1 MSGGRMPVSPD
12 SSSAM
17 RGALYW
23 WRASARRSW
32 RPALV
37 VALVGGLLGAV
48 ALAGVAGA
56 RRTSSAYGRYLTSIN
71 ASDVLV
77 STPGRLPGVSAAR
90 LIALISRL
98 PGVTSSGAFLGMN
111 SEPIFHGRI
120 DDAYLSNGL
129 DGSFGSQRAGGEFFR
144 QDRMTVLA
152 GRLPSP
158 GSTSEIVLTP
168 GIARKFGARVGG
180 KVSYAFLRTDA
191 AGRPTG
197 KRFIRTYRV
206 AAIADDPPVLVD
218 DSDQTEGGVLPPG
231 ATRQVLPE
239 YGYTVLGLR
248 LAQGPAGIP
257 ALQDHL
263 TVLARR
269 LEQQARRS
277 ARGELPP
284 LAFDLN
290 RIDVIRGQVQQAIR
304 PEAIAL
310 TIFGAFAALAMIVL
324 VGQGFSQLLSRS
336 APDIPVGRALGATL
350 AQAALAVSLP
360 GVIAVTVGTGLAVAG
375 AVALS
380 PLAPVGPVRRFD
392 PVRGVQADGLVL
404 GAGAALLA
412 IILLGLRAFMA
423 ARAAGR
429 SAAPAAG
436 RRSALAAAAAAARL
450 PVSAIVGTRSALEPG
465 SGAQPIP
472 VRSALLGSVAAVT
485 AVVSAVVFG
494 TSLDGL
500 VSHPVRYGWTWDV
513 LIQAEGGYGS
523 FAPGSMSRLLRAQPS
538 VAGWSEF
545 AFSQLRVA
553 GKVIPV
559 LGLQRRR
566 GTVEPP
572 VTTGRPIAGDRQ
584 IALGAV
590 TLRQLGKKVG
600 GTVTVGAGSSA
611 RAFTIAGTVTLPSF
625 GLQGAD
631 HVSLGR
637 GAMLS
642 EAALLAASRVS
653 AAQQPGSLILLP
665 LPSAV
670 AIRLAPGT
678 TAMQRHRLVDRILSA
693 NPDPTPGGTQEL
705 RHYMAAAVVNAAQM
719 GPQQLAL
726 ALSLAA
732 AALLSLALTVLAS
745 VRRRRRELALLK
757 ALGMTRGQVRAVI
770 TWQTTLTLLI
780 ALAAGVPLGIAV
792 GRWAWRGF
800 AASLGVVPVAVVPV
814 LLLAAGGAALI
825 AAGNLLALRPAT
837 IAASTPP
844 TTMLRTE

>member
-1 MSGGRMPVSPD
+1 LAVG
-12 SSSAM
+12 
-17 RGALYW
+17 
-23 WRASARRSW
+23 
-32 RPALV
+32 
-37 VALVGGLLGAV
+37 LVGGLLGAV

-77 STPGRLPGVSAAR
+77 STPGRLPGVPATR
-90 LIALISRL
+90 LITLISRL
-98 PGVTSSGAFLGMN
+98 PGVTSSAAFLGMN
-111 SEPIFHGRI
+111 SEPVFHGRI
-120 DDAYLSNGL
+120 DDGYLTSGLNGSL
-129 DGSFGSQRAGGEFFR
+129 ASRRTGGEFFQ
-144 QDRMTVLA
+144 QDRMTVLS
-152 GRLPSP
+152 GRLPP
-158 GSTSEIVLTP
+158 LGSTSEIVLTP
-168 GIARKFGARVGG
+168 GIARKFGTGVGG
-180 KVSYAFLRTDA
+180 KVSYAFRRADA

-206 AAIADDPPVLVD
+206 AAIAADPPVLVD
-218 DSDQTEGGVLPPG
+218 ESDQAEAGVLAPG
-231 ATRQVLPE
+231 ATRRLLPE
-239 YGYTVLGLR
+239 YGYAVVGLR

-277 ARGELPP
+277 AHRELPP
-284 LAFDLN
+284 LSFDIN
-290 RIDVIRGQVQQAIR
+290 RADVIHGQVQQAIR
-304 PEAIAL
+304 PQVTAL
-310 TIFGAFAALAMIVL
+310 TIFGGIAALAMIVL

-336 APDIPVGRALGATL
+336 ARDLPVARALGATR

-360 GVIAVTVGTGLAVAG
+360 GIIAVVSGMGLAVAG

-392 PVRGVQADGLVL
+392 PARGVQADGLVL
-404 GAGAALLA
+404 GTGAALLA
-412 IILLGLRAFMA
+412 VILAGMLAVMA

-429 SAAPAAG
+429 PAAPAAS
-436 RRSALAAAAAAARL
+436 RRSALAGAAASARM
-450 PVSAIVGTRSALEPG
+450 PVSASVGTRNALEPG
-465 SGAQPIP
+465 PGAQPVP
-472 VRSALLGSVAAVT
+472 VRSALLGSVAAVV

-494 TSLDGL
+494 TSLEGL
-500 VSHPVRYGWTWDV
+500 VSHPVRYGWAWDV

-523 FAPGSMSRLLRAQPS
+523 FAPGSISRLLRGQRS

-545 AFSQLRVA
+545 GFTQLRVA
-553 GKVIPV
+553 GKIIPV
-559 LGLQRRR
+559 LGLQRGP

-572 VTTGRPIAGDRQ
+572 VTSGRPIDGDGQ
-584 IALGAV
+584 IALGTV
-590 TLRQLGKKVG
+590 TLRQLGKKIG
-600 GTVTVGAGSSA
+600 DTVTVGTGSSA

-653 AAQQPGSLILLP
+653 AAQRPDALIPLP

-678 TAMQRHRLVDRILSA
+678 TAVQRQRLVNRIMSA
-693 NPDPTPGGTQEL
+693 NPDQTPGGTQEL
-705 RHYMAAAVVNAAQM
+705 RHHMAAAVVNATQM

-726 ALSLAA
+726 A
-732 AALLSLALTVLAS
+732 
-745 VRRRRRELALLK
+745 LALLK
-757 ALGMTRGQVRAVI
+757 ALGMTRGQVRAI
-770 TWQTTLTLLI
+770 IAWQTTLTLLI
-780 ALAAGVPLGIAV
+780 ALAAGLPLGIAA

-800 AASLGVVPVAVVPV
+800 AVSLGVAPVAVVPV
-814 LLLAAGGAALI
+814 LLLAAGGAALM
-825 AAGNLLALRPAT
+825 AAGNLLALTPAAIAARTPPAT
-837 IAASTPP
+837 T
-844 TTMLRTE
+844 LRTE

>member
-1 MSGGRMPVSPD
+1 
-12 SSSAM
+12 M

-23 WRASARRSW
+23 WRASARGSW
-32 RPALV
+32 RSALV

-56 RRTSSAYGRYLTSIN
+56 RRTSSAYGRYLASIN
-71 ASDVLV
+71 ASDVGV
-77 STPGRLPGVSAAR
+77 GTPGRLPGVSAAR
-90 LIALISRL
+90 LISLISRL
-98 PGVTSSGAFLGMN
+98 PGITSSAAFLGMN
-111 SEPIFHGRI
+111 SEPIFHGHI

-129 DGSFGSQRAGGEFFR
+129 DGSFGSQRAGGEYFR

-152 GRLPSP
+152 GRLPAP

-168 GIARKFGARVGG
+168 GMAQKFGAAVGG
-180 KVSYAFLRTDA
+180 KVSYAFSPTDA
-191 AGRPTG
+191 AGQPTG

-206 AAIADDPPVLVD
+206 AAIADVPPVLVD
-218 DSDQTEGGVLPPG
+218 DSDQIEAGVLPPG
-231 ATRQVLPE
+231 ATRQLLPE
-239 YGYTVLGLR
+239 YGYAAVGLR
-248 LAQGPAGIP
+248 LAKGTAGIP

-263 TVLARR
+263 RDLARR

-277 ARGELPP
+277 ARAEVPP
-284 LAFDLN
+284 LSFDIN
-290 RIDVIRGQVQQAIR
+290 RPDVISGQVQQAIR
-304 PEAIAL
+304 PQAIAL

-324 VGQGFSQLLSRS
+324 VGQCFAQLLSMS
-336 APDIPVGRALGATL
+336 ARDIPVARALGATR
-350 AQAALAVSLP
+350 AQTALAVSLP
-360 GVIAVTVGTGLAVAG
+360 GLIAVAVGTGLTVAG

-404 GAGAALLA
+404 SAGAALLA
-412 IILLGLRAFMA
+412 VILLGLLAIMA

-429 SAAPAAG
+429 PAAPAAG
-436 RRSALAAAAAAARL
+436 RRSALAGAAAWARL
-450 PVSAIVGTRSALEPG
+450 PVSATVGTRNALEPG
-465 SGAQPIP
+465 SGAQPVP

-494 TSLDGL
+494 TSLEGL

-513 LIQAEGGYGS
+513 LIQAEGGYGG
-523 FAPGSMSRLLRAQPS
+523 FTPGSITRLLRGQPS

-545 AFSQLRVA
+545 AFTQLRVD
-553 GKVIPV
+553 GKDIPV
-559 LGLQRRR
+559 LGLQRGL

-572 VTTGRPIAGDRQ
+572 VTGGRPFTGDRQ

-590 TLRQLGKKVG
+590 TLRQLGKKIG
-600 GTVTVGAGSSA
+600 DTVTVGAGSSA

-653 AAQQPGSLILLP
+653 AAQRPDVLIPLP

-670 AIRLAPGT
+670 AIRLVPGT
-678 TAMQRHRLVDRILSA
+678 TAVQRQRLVNQIVAA
-693 NPDPTPGGTQEL
+693 NPDQTPGGTQEL
-705 RHYMAAAVVNAAQM
+705 RHHMAAAVVNAAQL

-732 AALLSLALTVLAS
+732 AAMLSLALTVLAS
-745 VRRRRRELALLK
+745 VRKRRRELALLK
-757 ALGMTRGQVRAVI
+757 ALGMTRGQVRAII

-780 ALAAGVPLGIAV
+780 ALAIGVPLGIAT

-825 AAGNLLALRPAT
+825 AAENLLALMPAT

-844 TTMLRTE
+844 ATTLRTE

>member
-1 MSGGRMPVSPD
+1 M
-12 SSSAM
+12 
-17 RGALYW
+17 
-23 WRASARRSW
+23 
-32 RPALV
+32 
-37 VALVGGLLGAV
+37 
-48 ALAGVAGA
+48 
-56 RRTSSAYGRYLTSIN
+56 
-71 ASDVLV
+71 
-77 STPGRLPGVSAAR
+77 
-90 LIALISRL
+90 
-98 PGVTSSGAFLGMN
+98 
-111 SEPIFHGRI
+111 
-120 DDAYLSNGL
+120 
-129 DGSFGSQRAGGEFFR
+129 
-144 QDRMTVLA
+144 
-152 GRLPSP
+152 
-158 GSTSEIVLTP
+158 
-168 GIARKFGARVGG
+168 
-180 KVSYAFLRTDA
+180 
-191 AGRPTG
+191 
-197 KRFIRTYRV
+197 
-206 AAIADDPPVLVD
+206 
-218 DSDQTEGGVLPPG
+218 
-231 ATRQVLPE
+231 
-239 YGYTVLGLR
+239 
-248 LAQGPAGIP
+248 
-257 ALQDHL
+257 
-263 TVLARR
+263 
-269 LEQQARRS
+269 
-277 ARGELPP
+277 
-284 LAFDLN
+284 
-290 RIDVIRGQVQQAIR
+290 
-304 PEAIAL
+304 
-310 TIFGAFAALAMIVL
+310 
-324 VGQGFSQLLSRS
+324 
-336 APDIPVGRALGATL
+336 
-350 AQAALAVSLP
+350 
-360 GVIAVTVGTGLAVAG
+360 
-375 AVALS
+375 
-380 PLAPVGPVRRFD
+380 
-392 PVRGVQADGLVL
+392 
-404 GAGAALLA
+404 
-412 IILLGLRAFMA
+412 
-423 ARAAGR
+423 
-429 SAAPAAG
+429 
-436 RRSALAAAAAAARL
+436 
-450 PVSAIVGTRSALEPG
+450 
-465 SGAQPIP
+465 
-472 VRSALLGSVAAVT
+472 
-485 AVVSAVVFG
+485 
-494 TSLDGL
+494 
-500 VSHPVRYGWTWDV
+500 

-523 FAPGSMSRLLRAQPS
+523 FAPGSMSRLLRGQPS